1 MPYLRCMSLQAIRC
15 LYSILLLSSSAFAS
29 DDTATVPPASAGV
42 EEQFNEV
49 VSASHMINQKVRDAD
64 GEMIGTVAD
73 VVLDTEFGE
82 LAFISV
88 RNMEKVARID
98 NVFFL
103 PPNCLETWNDDG
115 GLSVNVTRQQI
126 AHGRSK
132 AKTLQPSLVFP
143 GKLAELYQQFDAKLY
158 WPAER
163 TQDMRLNLVG
173 IDEMDGRV
181 IRDMNRQKFARVDD
195 VLLARG
201 QNWKIAYLSLRDLAG
216 VSDGKQRVAIPLAA
230 FVRDSQSAGLTLEI
244 PAESE
249 LLKETFVTGDWP
261 KEIDGGWIEFV
272 HVKYGKATLSG
283 PQKFVDDEDRT
294 NEKSDER

>member
-1 MPYLRCMSLQAIRC
+1 MLM
-15 LYSILLLSSSAFAS
+15 LSSSAFAS
-29 DDTATVPPASAGV
+29 DETATVPPASVGV
-42 EEQFNEV
+42 EVQFNEV
-49 VSASHMINQKVRDAD
+49 VSASHMINAKVRDAD

-103 PPNCLETWNDDG
+103 PPHCLESWNHDD
-115 GLSVNVTRQQI
+115 GLSVNITREPI

-143 GKLAELYQQFDAKLY
+143 GKLAELYQQFNAKPY

-163 TQDMRLNLVG
+163 AQDMRLNLVG

-181 IRDMNRQKFARVDD
+181 IRDTHRQKFARVDD
-195 VLLARG
+195 VLLAPD
-201 QNWKIAYLSLRDLAG
+201 QNWKVAYLSLRDLAG
-216 VSDGKQRVAIPLAA
+216 LSDGKQRVAIPLAA

-249 LLKETFVTGDWP
+249 LLKETFVAGDWP
-261 KEIDGGWIEFV
+261 KEIDRGWIEFV
-272 HVKYGKATLSG
+272 HVKYGRATLG
-283 PQKFVDDEDRT
+283 GLKEIVDDEDRT
-294 NEKSDER
+294 NKKSDER